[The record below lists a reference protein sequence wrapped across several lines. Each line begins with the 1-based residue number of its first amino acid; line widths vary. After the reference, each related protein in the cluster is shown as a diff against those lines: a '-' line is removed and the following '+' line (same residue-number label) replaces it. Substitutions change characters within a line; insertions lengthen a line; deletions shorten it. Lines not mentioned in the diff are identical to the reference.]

1 MVFFVFIRK
10 GFGWKIKLR
19 LGIIGGKLWYCM
31 IISKQYIYMYNKKET
46 LLNINCVCNI
56 ILLK

>member
-10 GFGWKIKLR
+10 GFGWNIKLR
-19 LGIIGGKLWYCM
+19 LGIISGKFWYCI
-31 IISKQYIYMYNKKET
+31 IISEQYIYMYNKKET

>member
-31 IISKQYIYMYNKKET
+31 IISEQYIYMYNKKGDVM
-46 LLNINCVCNI
+46 NINCVCNI
-56 ILLK
+56 IMLK

>member
-19 LGIIGGKLWYCM
+19 LGIIDGKLWYCM
-31 IISKQYIYMYNKKET
+31 IISEQYIYMYNKKGDVIEYQ
-46 LLNINCVCNI
+46 LCV
-56 ILLK
+56 

>member
-19 LGIIGGKLWYCM
+19 SGIIGGKLWYCM
-31 IISKQYIYMYNKKET
+31 IISEQYIYMYNKKGDVIEYQ
-46 LLNINCVCNI
+46 LCVWYYYA
-56 ILLK
+56 